1 MHFDEKKNRVIIKIG
16 DKEIEIPPQDI
27 REILPYKDKAQRVKD
42 LRMIIHDIELEELT
56 QIETF
61 IARMVKLDK
70 AMDAIEG
77 DIKGCVGGKLK
88 DAKIHEGRLKALMAR
103 KNACAEIRR
112 AVALLEKKKKGLRV
126 RIARLETSGEED

>member
-1 MHFDEKKNRVIIKIG
+1 MHFDEKKNRLIIQVG
-16 DKEIEIPPQDI
+16 GKEIELPPQDI

-42 LRMIIHDIELEELT
+42 LRMIIHDIEREELT

-61 IARMVKLDK
+61 IARMVALDK
-70 AMDAIEG
+70 AMDKIET
-77 DIKGCVGGKLK
+77 DIKNCAKLK
-88 DAKIHEGRLKALMAR
+88 DVKKHEGRLKALVAR

-126 RIARLETSGEED
+126 RIAKLETSGEED

>member
-1 MHFDEKKNRVIIKIG
+1 MHFDEKKNRVIIKVG
-16 DKEIEIPPQDI
+16 GKEIELPPQDI

-42 LRMIIHDIELEELT
+42 LRMIIHDIEREELT

-61 IARMVKLDK
+61 IARMVALDK
-70 AMDAIEG
+70 AMDKIEV
-77 DIKGCVGGKLK
+77 DIKGCGKLK
-88 DAKIHEGRLKALMAR
+88 DVKKHEGRLKALVAR

-126 RIARLETSGEED
+126 RIAKLETSGEED